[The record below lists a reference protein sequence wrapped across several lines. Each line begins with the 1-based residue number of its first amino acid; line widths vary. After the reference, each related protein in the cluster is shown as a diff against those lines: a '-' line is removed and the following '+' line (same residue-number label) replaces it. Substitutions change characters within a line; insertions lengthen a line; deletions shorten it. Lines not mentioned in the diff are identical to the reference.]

1 MENNV
6 SFPFAAIICR
16 STNSFIISKSGRGN
30 NYKDYKVNPQLTSL
44 IYDIKSEMWLF
55 SQYDAITVV
64 IWLGEHIFSLYDGSY
79 LNE

>member
-6 SFPFAAIICR
+6 SFPFVAIICR

-44 IYDIKSEMWLF
+44 IYNIKSEMWLF
-55 SQYDAITVV
+55 SQYAITVM
-64 IWLGEHIFSLYDGSY
+64 IWLGEHIFSLYDGSC
-79 LNE
+79 LKE